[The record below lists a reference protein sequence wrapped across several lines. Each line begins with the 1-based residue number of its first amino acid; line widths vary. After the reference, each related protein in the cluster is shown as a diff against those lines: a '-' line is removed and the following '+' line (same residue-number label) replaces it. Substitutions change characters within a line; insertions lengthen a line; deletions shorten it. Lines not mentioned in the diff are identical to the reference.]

1 MTLSKRLTEWLLGS
15 RSESPGQG
23 TTWSITHDFPWPTWL
38 LLVLVATAIS
48 FVVLV
53 YRRDAGHLAPWR
65 RRALTLLRISS
76 LAVTLLFLSQALLS
90 VERTGLPYL
99 LVMIDTSASMGTLD
113 RYSRSDEAELARR
126 LAEENRLGP
135 PTRLA
140 QAQGL
145 LLADNARL
153 LHDLAQN
160 HKLRVYAV
168 AESDAVI
175 GPDTVMTG
183 EDIEKL
189 AVPLRELVPVGRESR
204 LGEGLRNSL
213 NTLRGSAPT
222 AVVMLTDGITTD
234 GEPLATAARFARQNS
249 VPVFPV
255 ILGSTDPLLDLE
267 IHGVLADD
275 TAFLGEPLAFTFSL
289 TGQGCAGRSVI
300 AALKNETTG
309 EILATREARVTEDG
323 RPQKLEL
330 SFTPSQVGE
339 LVVVLEVTELPD
351 ELNTAN
357 NREVRRISVRDE
369 KLKVLLVDRLPRWE
383 FRQLKDLL
391 GREKTVE
398 LKTVLADADPEFT
411 NEDRTALRQ
420 FPVTREDLFAYD
432 VCIVGD
438 IPAAMLTVSVQDNL
452 RQFVSERGRGLL
464 FIAGPRNNPE
474 TFRNTALEPL
484 LPVDLAGVR
493 KPGPQENLLR
503 EFKPKLT
510 AEARQGSALFRFGEG
525 EAESQQIWDFLP
537 GFYWSTDVAN
547 VKPGAITYMVHPQR
561 LVEGQPVPLIVT
573 QRFGN
578 GKTMY
583 HGVDEIW
590 RWRYRLGDT
599 YYGRYWVQLLR
610 YLSRSTAAGA
620 EGGAELVS
628 DRKSYQPG
636 EAVQLRLKFLDPRL
650 IPQDP
655 GGVQVVIDGGTEQQ
669 LVMSRATDVPDVF
682 VGQFVAGAAGAY
694 HAFVAAPALPGAAP
708 AVDFEVRG
716 SLRETQVVRPETV
729 ELQQIAKA
737 TGGRAYTL
745 ANVDQ
750 LSTAIPPGLPVP
762 LEPETPFKLWNHWLA
777 LAMFC
782 GLLTLEWALR
792 KRWRLV

>member
-1 MTLSKRLTEWLLGS
+1 MSLTTRLTEWLLGS
-15 RSESPGQG
+15 RPDSPGQG
-23 TTWSITHDFPWPTWL
+23 TSWNFTHDFPWPTWL
-38 LLVLVATAIS
+38 LLLFLTAAIA

-53 YRRDAGHLAPWR
+53 YRRDAGHLAPWQR
-65 RRALTLLRISS
+65 SILTLLRLAS
-76 LAVTLLFLSQALLS
+76 LAVALFFLSQAMLS

-99 LVMIDTSASMGTLD
+99 LVLVDTSASMGTLD
-113 RYSRSDEAELARR
+113 RYAKSDEAELARR
-126 LAEENRLGP
+126 LAEGNRLGP

-153 LHDLAQN
+153 LRDLAQN
-160 HKLRVYAV
+160 HKLRLHSV

-175 GPDTVMTG
+175 GPNTVLTG

-189 AVPLRELVPVGRESR
+189 TGPLRELVPSGRESR

-213 NTLRGSAPT
+213 NALRGSAPT
-222 AVVMLTDGITTD
+222 AVILLSDGITTD

-267 IHGVLADD
+267 LHGVLADD
-275 TAFLGEPLAFTFSL
+275 TAFLGEPLAFTFNL
-289 TGQGCAGRSVI
+289 TGQGCAGRSVVVTI
-300 AALKNETTG
+300 KNQETG
-309 EILATREARVTEDG
+309 ENLATREARVAEDG

-339 LVVVLEVTELPD
+339 LTVVLEVSELPD
-351 ELNTAN
+351 EVNTGN

-369 KLKVLLVDRLPRWE
+369 KLKVLLVDLTPRWE

-411 NEDRTALRQ
+411 SEDRTALRQ

-432 VCIVGD
+432 VCILGD
-438 IPAAMLTVSVQDNL
+438 IPAGALTLSVQDNL

-464 FIAGPRNNPE
+464 FIAGPRHNPE
-474 TFRNTALEPL
+474 TFRNTPLESL

-493 KPGPQENLLR
+493 KPAPQENLQR
-503 EFKPKLT
+503 EFKPALT

-547 VKPGAITYMVHPQR
+547 VKPGAITYMTHPQR
-561 LVEGQPVPLIVT
+561 IVDGHPVPLIVT

-583 HGVDEIW
+583 QGVDELW

-610 YLSRSTAAGA
+610 YLSRSTTAAA
-620 EGGAELVS
+620 EGGAELVA

-636 EAVQLRLKFLDPRL
+636 DAVQLRLKFLDPRL
-650 IPQDP
+650 IPTDP
-655 GGVQVVIDGGTEQQ
+655 QGVQLVVDGGTEQR
-669 LVMSRATDVPDVF
+669 LVMSRATDLPDVF
-682 VGQFVAGAAGAY
+682 IAQLAAVGAGVY
-694 HAFVAAPALPGAAP
+694 HAFVASPSFPRLAP

-716 SLRETQVVRPETV
+716 SDRETRVVRPETG
-729 ELQQIAKA
+729 ELQQVAQA
-737 TGGRAYTL
+737 TGGRAFTL
-745 ANVDQ
+745 ASVDQ
-750 LSTAIPPGLPVP
+750 LSAAIPPGLPVP
-762 LEPETPFKLWNHWLA
+762 LEPESPFKLWNHWLA
-777 LAMFC
+777 LVTFC
-782 GLLTLEWALR
+782 GLLTLEWTLR